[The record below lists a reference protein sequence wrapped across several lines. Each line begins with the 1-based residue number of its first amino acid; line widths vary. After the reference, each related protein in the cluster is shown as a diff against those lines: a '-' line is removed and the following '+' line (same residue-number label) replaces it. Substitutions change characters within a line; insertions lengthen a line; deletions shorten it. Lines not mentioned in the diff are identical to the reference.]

1 MVKALFRKQMLE
13 VFDVMFRHG
22 RNQKQRTYIGT
33 VISVAALVFVLYILG
48 RLLYN
53 IADVTCDLFVPTEYG
68 WCYFAVVGIL
78 ATVLGV
84 LSSVFTVHSTVYQAK
99 DNELLLSMPI
109 PAGLILGM
117 RLFSSYVICF
127 VFEAVSIL
135 PFYLVYWK
143 NIHPGALPILL
154 DLLTLIVFPLL
165 ALVISCALGWVLALL
180 NAKLPKRIRNI
191 INSPGI

>member
-68 WCYFAVVGIL
+68 WCYFAVIPR
-78 ATVLGV
+78 
-84 LSSVFTVHSTVYQAK
+84 FTRRRIMNCCYQCPYRP
-99 DNELLLSMPI
+99 D
-109 PAGLILGM
+109 
-117 RLFSSYVICF
+117 
-127 VFEAVSIL
+127 
-135 PFYLVYWK
+135 
-143 NIHPGALPILL
+143 
-154 DLLTLIVFPLL
+154 
-165 ALVISCALGWVLALL
+165 
-180 NAKLPKRIRNI
+180 
-191 INSPGI
+191 

>member
-13 VFDVMFRHG
+13 IFDVMFRHG
-22 RNQKQRTYIGT
+22 RNQKQRTYVGT
-33 VISVAALVFVLYILG
+33 AVSVAALVFVLYILG

-53 IADVTCDLFVPTEYG
+53 IADLTCELFVPTEYG

-109 PAGLILGM
+109 PSGLILGM

-127 VFEAVSIL
+127 VFDTGR
-135 PFYLVYWK
+135 P
-143 NIHPGALPILL
+143 
-154 DLLTLIVFPLL
+154 
-165 ALVISCALGWVLALL
+165 VIPEHSRSFW
-180 NAKLPKRIRNI
+180 I
-191 INSPGI
+191 